1 MTFNST
7 TMTKQIFSL
16 MIAATLVV
24 SCGQK
29 DNNQTVDQLIAAKNN
44 KELQAR
50 KATIQAD
57 LAKIEAALAT
67 LNVRKEEALVSVATL
82 KDTVFNHYLDI
93 QGSVETK
100 ENILIQ
106 PEMPGTLV
114 ALNVK
119 AGQRVSKGQL
129 LARVDDGGS
138 SQQVA
143 SLETQYQLAKTTFE
157 RQKNLWS
164 QKIGSEI
171 QYLQAQTQMLSLQR
185 SVAQAKAM
193 LSKTEIRAPFSG
205 TIDEVFV
212 ERGQVVSAGPQGLMR
227 IVNLNNMYVS
237 TSIPESYIGK
247 LKVGT
252 QVDVFLTS
260 LNKNY
265 KGKVRQIG
273 NFINPNNRSFGI
285 EVSIPNPE
293 NLLRPNQVAKLKV
306 IDYTVKNAIV
316 VPSNVIQED
325 GKGNQFVFVA
335 TNSDGKTATAKKAMV
350 TIGKSSDNVTEILSG
365 LSANDIIVIEG
376 VNTISEE
383 MKLNFYYFNSRK
395 NKLCHIKIKNSA
407 FQVGQL
413 TIVSRCIS

>member
-1 MTFNST
+1 MKFNIT
-7 TMTKQIFSL
+7 PMTKLIFPLLVATSL
-16 MIAATLVV
+16 IV
-24 SCGQK
+24 SCGDKQ
-29 DNNQTVDQLIAAKNN
+29 NNQTVDQLIAAKNN

-50 KATIQAD
+50 KAAIQAD
-57 LAKIEAALAT
+57 LAKIDAALAI

-93 QGSVETK
+93 QGSVDTK

-106 PEMPGTLV
+106 PEMPGTLI

-212 ERGQVVSAGPQGLMR
+212 EKGQVVSASPQGLMR

-237 TSIPESYIGK
+237 TSVPESYIGK

-316 VPSNVIQED
+316 VPSNIIQED

-335 TNSDGKTATAKKAMV
+335 SNSNGKTATAKKAIV
-350 TIGKSSDNVTEILSG
+350 TSGKSSDNVTEILSG

-376 VNTISEE
+376 VNTISEG
-383 MKLNFYYFNSRK
+383 MKLNF
-395 NKLCHIKIKNSA
+395 
-407 FQVGQL
+407 
-413 TIVSRCIS
+413 

>member
-1 MTFNST
+1 MTLNRT
-7 TMTKQIFSL
+7 PMTKQIFAL
-16 MIAATLVV
+16 LIAATLVV

-50 KATIQAD
+50 KALIQAD

-93 QGSVETK
+93 QGSVDTK

-114 ALNVK
+114 SLNVK

-335 TNSDGKTATAKKAMV
+335 TNSNGKTATAKKAMV
-350 TIGKSSDNVTEILSG
+350 TVGKSSDNLTEILSG

-376 VNTISEE
+376 VNTISEG
-383 MKLNFYYFNSRK
+383 MKLNF
-395 NKLCHIKIKNSA
+395 
-407 FQVGQL
+407 
-413 TIVSRCIS
+413 

>member
-1 MTFNST
+1 MTFNRT
-7 TMTKQIFSL
+7 TMTKKLFTL
-16 MIAATLVV
+16 LIAAALVV
-24 SCGQK
+24 SCGEK

-57 LAKIEAALAT
+57 LAKIDAALAR
-67 LNVRKEEALVSVATL
+67 LNVKKEEALVSVMTL
-82 KDTVFNHYLDI
+82 KDTLFNHYLDI
-93 QGSVETK
+93 QGSVNTK

-114 ALNVK
+114 VLNAK
-119 AGQRVSKGQL
+119 AGQHVSKGQL

-252 QVDVFLTS
+252 EVDVFLTS
-260 LNKNY
+260 LNKSY

-285 EVSIPNPE
+285 EVSLPNPE

-306 IDYTVKNAIV
+306 IDYTAKNAIV
-316 VPSNVIQED
+316 VPTNIIQED
-325 GKGNQFVFVA
+325 GQGNKFVFVA
-335 TNSDGKTATAKKAMV
+335 INSNEKTAIAKKVLV

-365 LSANDIIVIEG
+365 LVANDIIVTEG
-376 VNTISEE
+376 VNTISEG
-383 MKLNFYYFNSRK
+383 MKLNF
-395 NKLCHIKIKNSA
+395 
-407 FQVGQL
+407 
-413 TIVSRCIS
+413 

>member
-1 MTFNST
+1 MKYNRTP
-7 TMTKQIFSL
+7 MTKLIFPLLVATSL
-16 MIAATLVV
+16 IV
-24 SCGQK
+24 SCGDKQ
-29 DNNQTVDQLIAAKNN
+29 NNQTVDQLIAAKNN

-50 KATIQAD
+50 KAVIQAD
-57 LAKIEAALAT
+57 LAKIDAALAT
-67 LNVRKEEALVSVATL
+67 LNVRKEEALVSVLTL

-93 QGSVETK
+93 QGSVNTK

-106 PEMPGTLV
+106 PEMPGTLI

-212 ERGQVVSAGPQGLMR
+212 EKGQVVSASPQGLMR

-237 TSIPESYIGK
+237 TSVPESYIGK

-335 TNSDGKTATAKKAMV
+335 SNSNGKTATAKKAMV
-350 TIGKSSDNVTEILSG
+350 TTGKSSDNVTEILSG

-376 VNTISEE
+376 VNTISEG
-383 MKLNFYYFNSRK
+383 MKLNF
-395 NKLCHIKIKNSA
+395 
-407 FQVGQL
+407 
-413 TIVSRCIS
+413 

>member
-1 MTFNST
+1 MTFNNT
-7 TMTKQIFSL
+7 TMTKQIFIL
-16 MIAATLVV
+16 LTAVTLVV

-50 KATIQAD
+50 KAAIQAD

-350 TIGKSSDNVTEILSG
+350 TTGKSSDNVTEILSG
-365 LSANDIIVIEG
+365 LSDIIVIEG
-376 VNTISEE
+376 VNTISEG
-383 MKLNFYYFNSRK
+383 MKLNF
-395 NKLCHIKIKNSA
+395 
-407 FQVGQL
+407 
-413 TIVSRCIS
+413 